1 MSEREALERFHNWRA
16 ARGRDAEVRR
26 QRHSSCTLL
35 MRMPVSIAIAALA
48 LAAGAAIATRFAVTQ
63 ISCAAR

>member
-16 ARGRDAEVRR
+16 ARGHDAEARR
-26 QRHSSCTLL
+26 QRHSSCTVL
-35 MRMPVSIAIAALA
+35 MTMPVSIAIAALV
-48 LAAGAAIATRFAVTQ
+48 LAAGATIVMRFALAQ

>member
-16 ARGRDAEVRR
+16 ARGRDAEARG
-26 QRHSSCTLL
+26 QRHSTCIVL
-35 MRMPVSIAIAALA
+35 MTMPISIAIAALV
-48 LAAGAAIATRFAVTQ
+48 LAAGATIVMRFAVAQ